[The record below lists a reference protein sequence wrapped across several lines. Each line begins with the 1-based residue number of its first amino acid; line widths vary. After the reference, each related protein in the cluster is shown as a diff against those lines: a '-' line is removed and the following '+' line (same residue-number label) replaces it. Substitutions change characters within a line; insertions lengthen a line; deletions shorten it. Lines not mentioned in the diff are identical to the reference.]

1 MPMIPVDEP
10 QNMQQPQRTQS
21 FTELNK
27 ISRAVLDGA
36 FRVHSALGPGLLESA
51 YEHCLL
57 HELTRRGVNTRR
69 QVDLPIE
76 YEGIRVDAGY
86 RLDLLVEETVIV
98 EIKAVDALLP
108 IHEAQLLTYL
118 KLSRKPLGLLI
129 NFNTRSLKN
138 GIKRMVH
145 TP

>member
-1 MPMIPVDEP
+1 MPMMPVDE
-10 QNMQQPQRTQS
+10 PQRTQS

-27 ISRAVLDGA
+27 ISQAVLDGA

-86 RLDLLVEETVIV
+86 RSDLLVEETVIV

-118 KLSRKPLGLLI
+118 KLSRKPLELLI